1 MVKIITDST
10 ADFTAAEAAELGID
24 IVHLRTRFG
33 DEEYVDGIGLSPM
46 QFYEKLV
53 ESDVMPCTSQPSPA
67 EFESAFSAALETA
80 DEVVAITIS
89 AELSGTYQSAT

>member
-46 QFYEKLV
+46 Q
-53 ESDVMPCTSQPSPA
+53 
-67 EFESAFSAALETA
+67 
-80 DEVVAITIS
+80 
-89 AELSGTYQSAT
+89 